1 VKFSVKW
8 LQEFIPIDVPVERLA
23 ELLSHSGSKV
33 ESIDKPAKEIGGV
46 VVSEVLDITPH
57 PDADNLTLV
66 EVKVDGRTTQRVV
79 CGAQNFSVGDRVP
92 LAQVGARLSGMEVKE
107 RTIRGQP
114 SRGML
119 CSPAELGVSRDN
131 SGILVLPP
139 DAALGEDVSA
149 LLGLDDTIIELEVT
163 PNRGDCMGMV
173 GIAREVAALLGHEL
187 KIPDWDA
194 AAQENVENPL
204 TVDIRDPKGC
214 SRFAARYVSG
224 VSSAPSPVWMQSR
237 LLALGVRPISNIVD
251 VSNYVM
257 LETGHPSH
265 AFDAARIDG
274 ATLIVRRA
282 ADGEEL
288 TTLDGQ
294 PRRLHPDDLVVA
306 DPDRALGIA
315 GVMGGL
321 DSEVSN
327 ETTDVVVEAAR
338 WDPAS
343 IAYTTRRHLLRTE
356 ASARFERGADPEMP
370 PVAAARAAHLI
381 AELAGGSVAARVVDE
396 YPTPWRPA
404 RITLRPARTNAVL
417 GFAVPADAQASHLK
431 SVGFH
436 VAETD
441 GTIDATV
448 PSFRSEDVTREI
460 DLIEEVARLAGF
472 NRLPVTLPPGRAG
485 ALEPEQAAER
495 RMRRVLTGLGMAE
508 AWTSSFGSQAELDA
522 LGIERDHPARRMV
535 QVANP
540 TSDDEPALRTTL
552 LPGLLRSAARNVA
565 QHASSIALYE
575 IARTYEPSTSILPR
589 ETLAAGGVF
598 SGTRGGT
605 SWRKAP
611 EPWDF
616 FGAKGVLEKAV
627 EAMEID
633 GLGFAPAKTMP
644 FHPAR
649 AASVALGA
657 TSIGLLGELHPVVC
671 DRFSVPEGTVAFE
684 LSLVRLF
691 ARLPE
696 RVKVEELSRFPA
708 VYVDLAVVVGDGV
721 PAARV
726 EDVIR
731 EAGAP
736 EVVGT
741 RLFDVYKGEQVPRG
755 HKSLAY
761 ALELRSRERTL
772 KDEDVQIVLRRILSS
787 LEERTG
793 ARLRT

>member
-8 LQEFIPIDVPVERLA
+8 LQEFVPIDVPVERLA

-33 ESIDKPAKEIGGV
+33 ESIDGPAKEIGGV
-46 VVSEVLDITPH
+46 VVSEVLDIAPH

-66 EVKVDGRTTQRVV
+66 EVKVDGSKTQRVV
-79 CGAQNFSVGDRVP
+79 CGARNFSVGDRVP
-92 LAQVGARLSGMEVKE
+92 LAQVGARLPGMEVKE
-107 RTIRGQP
+107 RSIRGQS

-119 CSPAELGVSRDN
+119 CSPAELGVSHDH

-139 DAALGEDVSA
+139 DAALGAEVSA

-187 KIPDWDA
+187 NVPDWDA
-194 AAQENVENPL
+194 PAQEDLDNPV
-204 TVDIRDPKGC
+204 TVDIRDPQGC

-224 VSSAPSPVWMQSR
+224 VSAAPSPVWMQAR

-265 AFDAARIDG
+265 TFDAARIRG
-274 ATLIVRRA
+274 TALVVRRA
-282 ADGEEL
+282 ADGEGL

-294 PRRLHPDDLVVA
+294 ARRLHPDDLVVA
-306 DPDRALGIA
+306 DPERALGIA

-321 DSEVSN
+321 DSEVSD

-338 WDPAS
+338 WEPRS

-370 PVAAARAAHLI
+370 PVAAARAAQLI
-381 AELAGGSVAARVVDE
+381 ADLAGGSVAAPVVDE

-404 RITLRPARTNAVL
+404 RIMLRPARATAVL
-417 GFAVPADAQASHLK
+417 GFDVPADEQAGHLK
-431 SVGFH
+431 SVGFD
-436 VAETD
+436 VAEAN
-441 GTIDATV
+441 GTIEATV

-485 ALEPEQAAER
+485 ALESEQAAER
-495 RMRRVLTGLGMAE
+495 RLRRILTGLGMAE
-508 AWTSSFGSQAELDA
+508 AWTSSFGSPAELDA
-522 LGIERDHPARRMV
+522 LGIEPDHPARGMV
-535 QVANP
+535 RLANP

-575 IARTYEPSTSILPR
+575 IARTYEPSDAILPR
-589 ETLAAGGVF
+589 ESLAVGAVF
-598 SGTRGGT
+598 SGTRAGT

-616 FGAKGVLEKAV
+616 FGAKGVLEQAV
-627 EAMEID
+627 EAMEIN
-633 GLGFAPAKTMP
+633 GLGFAPVATMP
-644 FHPAR
+644 FHPTR
-649 AASVALGA
+649 AASVALA
-657 TSIGLLGELHPVVC
+657 VTPIGVLGELHPLVC
-671 DRFSVPEGTVAFE
+671 ERFDLPEGTVAFE
-684 LSLVRLF
+684 LSLAQLF
-691 ARLPE
+691 AALPE

-708 VYVDLAVVVGDGV
+708 VYVDLAVVVDDGV
-721 PAARV
+721 PTARV

-731 EAGAP
+731 KAGAP

-755 HKSLAY
+755 QRSLAY

-772 KDEDVQIVLRRILSS
+772 TDDHVQIVLRRILSS

-793 ARLRT
+793 ARLRA

>member
-1 VKFSVKW
+1 VKFSLKW
-8 LQEFIPIDVPVERLA
+8 LQEFVPIDVPVERLA

-33 ESIDKPAKEIGGV
+33 ESIDRPAKEIGGV
-46 VVSEVLDITPH
+46 VVSEVLDIAPH

-66 EVKVDGRTTQRVV
+66 EVKVDGSRTQRVV
-79 CGAQNFSVGDRVP
+79 CGAHNFSIGDRVP
-92 LAQVGARLSGMEVKE
+92 LAQVGARLPGFEVKE
-107 RTIRGQP
+107 QTIRGQS

-119 CSPAELGVSRDN
+119 CSPAELGVSGDH

-187 KIPDWDA
+187 RVQDWGAPGQD
-194 AAQENVENPL
+194 ELDNPV
-204 TVDIRDPKGC
+204 TVDIRDPEGC
-214 SRFAARYVSG
+214 SRFAARYVSR
-224 VSSAPSPVWMQSR
+224 VSAAPSPVWMQAR

-265 AFDAARIDG
+265 TFDGARIRG
-274 ATLIVRRA
+274 AALIVRRA
-282 ADGEEL
+282 ADGEDL
-288 TTLDGQ
+288 ITLDGQ
-294 PRRLHPDDLVVA
+294 ARRLHPDDLVVA
-306 DPDRALGIA
+306 DPDRVLGIA

-321 DSEVSN
+321 DSEVSDD
-327 ETTDVVVEAAR
+327 TSDVVVEAAH
-338 WDPAS
+338 WDPQS

-370 PVAAARAAHLI
+370 PVAAARAAQLI
-381 AELAGGSVAARVVDE
+381 SHLAGGKVAARVVDE
-396 YPTPWRPA
+396 YPRPWRPA

-417 GFAVPADAQASHLK
+417 GFAVPADAQAGHLK
-431 SVGFH
+431 SVGFN

-441 GTIDATV
+441 GTIDTTV
-448 PSFRSEDVTREI
+448 PSFRSEDVKREI

-495 RMRRVLTGLGMAE
+495 RLRRILTGLGMAE

-522 LGIERDHPARRMV
+522 LGIDPDHAARGMV

-565 QHASSIALYE
+565 QHASSIAMYE
-575 IARTYEPSTSILPR
+575 IARTYEPSSSILPR
-589 ETLAAGGVF
+589 ESLAAGAVF

-616 FGAKGVLEKAV
+616 FRAKGVLEKAV

-633 GLGFAPAKTMP
+633 GLGFAPVRTMP
-644 FHPAR
+644 FHPTR
-649 AASVALGA
+649 AASVTLAA
-657 TSIGLLGELHPVVC
+657 SPIGLLGELHPLVC
-671 DRFSVPEGTVAFE
+671 ERFGLPEGTVAFE
-684 LSLVRLF
+684 VSLAPLF
-691 ARLPE
+691 AALPE

-708 VYVDLAVVVGDGV
+708 VYVDLAIVVDDGV

-731 EAGAP
+731 RAGGP

-741 RLFDVYKGEQVPRG
+741 RLFDVYRGEQVPRG
-755 HKSLAY
+755 QRSLAY

-772 KDEDVQIVLRRILSS
+772 TDDDVQIVLRRILSS
-787 LEERTG
+787 LEERTS
-793 ARLRT
+793 ARLRA